1 MPFLLSHSLCID
13 NCRLIFSFPSFGG
26 LTTLSSLGSFSL
38 SLSLAFIDS
47 TFDSLTRSVWLAAWL
62 AGRLFQFH
70 SVVQCSSSSRGRLLL
85 RLLLGLHDLIKLW
98 NYTKLN
104 YVALCSGECWWRFS
118 WWCCCCGGGGDE
130 VWWSVHCTTRTTVC
144 DNYSDYPYCF
154 FFFIGRIRRRQ
165 QTCCP
170 LDEYWN
176 ASLVLSILLAV
187 VQLDHHNCRAAAA
200 AHDIT
205 TKCQVCECVCLSAN
219 FEKFFY

>member
-1 MPFLLSHSLCID
+1 MKLRVDWILNRAYFFSLAAEGKTITGKRTRELLFLLPSPDAFFLFSHSLCID

-47 TFDSLTRSVWLAAWL
+47 TFDSLTRSVWLAARL

-104 YVALCSGECWWRFS
+104 YVALCSGECWWRYS
-118 WWCCCCGGGGDE
+118 VDGAAVVVVVTKCDE
-130 VWWSVHCTTRTTVC
+130 VCTV
-144 DNYSDYPYCF
+144 
-154 FFFIGRIRRRQ
+154 RRERLCATII
-165 QTCCP
+165 QTIP
-170 LDEYWN
+170 TASSSSLDE
-176 ASLVLSILLAV
+176 
-187 VQLDHHNCRAAAA
+187 
-200 AHDIT
+200 
-205 TKCQVCECVCLSAN
+205 
-219 FEKFFY
+219 